1 MDPAHLEDETVD
13 KQRRRDI
20 AQTWKEGRKSRAGI
34 FRVSCAPAGK
44 VWLGVSRNL
53 DAQQNSVWFS
63 LRHGGSPNREMQAA
77 WKAHGEEV
85 FVFDEVEVVDVEEL
99 SAYLINQRLQERLK
113 HWCAEL
119 GAGRVVA

>member
-1 MDPAHLEDETVD
+1 MARED
-13 KQRRRDI
+13 RR
-20 AQTWKEGRKSRAGI
+20 AQVQAWKEGRKSRAGI
-34 FRVSCAPAGK
+34 FRVACVPAGK

-53 DAQQNSVWFS
+53 DAQQNSIWFS

-77 WKAHGEEV
+77 WKAHGEAA
-85 FVFDEVEVVDVEEL
+85 FAFDEVEEVDVEEL
-99 SAYLINQRLQERLK
+99 SAYLVNQRLQERLK

>member
-1 MDPAHLEDETVD
+1 
-13 KQRRRDI
+13 
-20 AQTWKEGRKSRAGI
+20 
-34 FRVSCAPAGK
+34 
-44 VWLGVSRNL
+44 VSRNL

-77 WKAHGEEV
+77 WKTHGEDA
-85 FVFDEVEVVDVEEL
+85 FAFDEVEVVDVEEL
-99 SAYLINQRLQERLK
+99 SAYLVNQRLQERLK

>member
-1 MDPAHLEDETVD
+1 MSRED
-13 KQRRRDI
+13 RR
-20 AQTWKEGRKSRAGI
+20 AQVQAWKEGRKPRAGI
-34 FRVSCAPAGK
+34 FRVACAPAGK
-44 VWLGVSRNL
+44 AWLGVSRNL
-53 DAQQNSVWFS
+53 DAQQNSIWFS

-77 WKAHGEEV
+77 WKTHGEDA

-99 SAYLINQRLQERLK
+99 SAYLVNQRLQEQLK

>member
-1 MDPAHLEDETVD
+1 MSREDR
-13 KQRRRDI
+13 K
-20 AQTWKEGRKSRAGI
+20 AQVQAWTEGRKSRAGI
-34 FRVSCAPAGK
+34 FQVACAPEEK

-53 DAQQNSVWFS
+53 DSQQNSIWFS

-77 WKAHGEEV
+77 WKAHGEDA
-85 FVFDEVEVVDVEEL
+85 FAFDEVEEIDVEEL
-99 SAYLINQRLQERLK
+99 SAYLVNQRLLERLK

>member
-1 MDPAHLEDETVD
+1 MARED
-13 KQRRRDI
+13 RR
-20 AQTWKEGRKSRAGI
+20 AQVQAWKEGRKSRAGI
-34 FRVSCAPAGK
+34 FRVACAPAGTA
-44 VWLGVSRNL
+44 WLGVSRNL
-53 DAQQNSVWFS
+53 DSQQNSIWFS

-77 WKAHGEEV
+77 WKTHGEDA

-99 SAYLINQRLQERLK
+99 SAYLVNQRLQERLR

>member
-1 MDPAHLEDETVD
+1 MSREDR
-13 KQRRRDI
+13 K
-20 AQTWKEGRKSRAGI
+20 AQVQAWKEGRKSRAGI
-34 FRVSCAPAGK
+34 FQVACALEGK

-53 DAQQNSVWFS
+53 DSQQNSIWFS

-77 WKAHGEEV
+77 WKAHGEDAFAFE
-85 FVFDEVEVVDVEEL
+85 DVEEIDVEEL
-99 SAYLINQRLQERLK
+99 SAYLVNQRLLERLK